1 MEIQIGTPL
10 YPARL
15 ASIDKP
21 PVKLYCA
28 GDVGLLSQPKL
39 IAVVGSRHPTAYGL
53 EATRHIVRGLVGEGW
68 VVVSGLA
75 EGIDG
80 AAHREA
86 IAAGG
91 RTIAVVG
98 SGLDVVY
105 PPTHEELWR
114 RIAAEHCLITEYPAG
129 TPPNAGQFPQRNRI
143 LSGLAM
149 GVVVIEAA
157 EKSGAL
163 ITAQLALQ
171 QGREVFAVPGPI
183 FSKTSCGT
191 NSLISQGAKLVRNAG
206 DIVGEFVWNVGRLRA
221 NADGVSESQDRSD
234 MTSDQKVIYSLLEG
248 LPLSVDEIAERTH
261 LEIES
266 LSVLL
271 TELELL
277 GKIRR
282 EAGNIFSNIP

>member
-1 MEIQIGTPL
+1 
-10 YPARL
+10 
-15 ASIDKP
+15 
-21 PVKLYCA
+21 
-28 GDVGLLSQPKL
+28 
-39 IAVVGSRHPTAYGL
+39 
-53 EATRHIVRGLVGEGW
+53 
-68 VVVSGLA
+68 VVSGLA